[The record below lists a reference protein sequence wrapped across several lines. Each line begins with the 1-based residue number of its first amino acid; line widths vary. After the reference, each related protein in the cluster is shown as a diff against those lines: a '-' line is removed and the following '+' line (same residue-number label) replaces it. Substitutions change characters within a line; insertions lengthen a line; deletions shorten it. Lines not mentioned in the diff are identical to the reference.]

1 MILRW
6 LLGLCAAACLAACK
20 PAPSELS
27 GISAQP
33 ALWEVSGKDGASA
46 WLFGTVHSLPDGV
59 EWRTPAVDQ
68 ALQRSGLLVLEVADL
83 ADRAALAQ
91 EFARLGRSPGQPP
104 LLQRVTPESRPALA
118 RLLGQAGMSEA
129 DFADVESW
137 AAALT
142 LAQAIRHGESGNGVD
157 RALSAMSPAKPVAEL
172 EGAAGQLGIFDR
184 LPEADQRDLLAAIAQ
199 GAATAS
205 AEKIALARHWLTGN
219 VAAIAAET
227 HRGMLADA
235 ELRDALLV
243 QRNRVWALRIAG
255 MIERGKHPF
264 VAVGAAHMA
273 GKDGLPALLAEQG
286 WIVKRVQ

>member
-33 ALWEVSGKDGASA
+33 ALWEVSGKGGASA

-118 RLLGQAGMSEA
+118 RLLDQAGMSEG

-157 RALSAMSPAKPVAEL
+157 RALSAMAPAKPVAEL

-205 AEKIALARHWLTGN
+205 AEQITLARHWLTGN

-227 HRGMLADA
+227 HCGMLADA

-273 GKDGLPALLAEQG
+273 GKDGLPALLAERG